1 MGQLTANTPKPL
13 LDCGGRPFLAWILR
27 ELSRFGIE
35 EVVLLAGYQS
45 ERIDEFCR
53 QVPLWLP
60 KPLSIQVS
68 VEPSRAGTGGAVWYA
83 RDLLKDTFLLINGDS
98 WIDANLA
105 RFLAAAGAAPE
116 AAGCVLL
123 RAMEDCTRYGTV
135 ELQGNSI
142 TAFREKASVRAPGLI
157 NCGIYVLDKSALSM
171 LSPNCSMELDIL
183 PALAAKRLLTGHVLD
198 GAFIDIGIPAD
209 YARAREEL
217 PRCLM
222 RPAIFFDR
230 DSVLNEDLG
239 RVGNKDRFQW
249 LPGAREAVRFVN
261 DAGFHALVVTNQ
273 AGVARGLYSEADIES
288 LHRHMI
294 QDLLAEGATIDDFR
308 YCLFHPAGVME
319 IYRRDS
325 SWRKP
330 AHGMILDLLA
340 RWSIEGRRSI
350 LVGDKESDI
359 ETARAA
365 GVKGYF
371 YPGGNFLEFVEP
383 LVTQLRR
390 VAVGAPSPVSDARAT
405 GSDCPCCP
413 RKYR

>member
-1 MGQLTANTPKPL
+1 MKLPSQCAILVGGLGTRMGQLTADTPKPL

-35 EVVLLAGYQS
+35 EVVLLAGYKS
-45 ERIDEFCR
+45 ERIDKFCR
-53 QVPLWLP
+53 HVSAWLP
-60 KPLSIQVS
+60 KPLSIKVS

-83 RDLLKDTFLLINGDS
+83 RDLLEDTFLLINGDS
-98 WIDANLA
+98 WIDTNLA

-123 RAMEDCTRYGTV
+123 HAMEDCTRYGTV

-157 NCGIYVLDKSALSM
+157 NGGIYVLDKSALSM

-183 PALAAKRLLTGHVLD
+183 PALAAKELLTGHVLD
-198 GAFIDIGIPAD
+198 GDFIDIGVPAD
-209 YARAREEL
+209 YARAGEQL
-217 PRCLM
+217 PRRLM
-222 RPAIFFDR
+222 RPAVFFDR
-230 DSVLNEDLG
+230 DGVLNEDLG
-239 RVGNKDRFQW
+239 WVGNKDRFQW
-249 LPGAREAVRFVN
+249 IPGAREAVRFVN

-273 AGVARGLYSEADIES
+273 AGVARGFYSEAAIES
-288 LHRHMI
+288 LHRHMV
-294 QDLLAEGATIDDFR
+294 QDLQAEGATIDDFR
-308 YCLFHPAGVME
+308 YCPFHPAGVME

-330 AHGMILDLLA
+330 APGMILDLLA
-340 RWSIEGRRSI
+340 HWGVEGRRSI

-359 ETARAA
+359 EAARAA

-371 YPGGNFLEFVEP
+371 YPGGNLLEFVEP

-390 VAVGAPSPVSDARAT
+390 VAVGAPVS
-405 GSDCPCCP
+405 CL
-413 RKYR
+413 